1 MKYFANLE
9 KLSIEL
15 KENSPN
21 LEQYLYGVESG
32 RSARWNEIIFLLK
45 LCHDTM
51 CAQASDTDA
60 RILSRKPLPN
70 TRRVKEI
77 EFLIA
82 SILIDEYKPN
92 TFGEIY
98 ALRPRPH
105 ASGVKPFRSSSRLD
119 TFRSISLL
127 IGRDPTRME
136 RLDSSIK
143 PWKYVEMF
151 DDIGSRRSRKLLE
164 LSSDFYLIYLALG
177 ELADLKHTI
186 DIFRRQKL
194 PEWTSLDSSDTPPT
208 EIIMRKG
215 SPPRSMG
222 EDTIFFCEPF
232 HK

>member
-1 MKYFANLE
+1 M
-9 KLSIEL
+9 EL

-32 RSARWNEIIFLLK
+32 RSTRWKEIIFLLK
-45 LCHDTM
+45 LCYDTM
-51 CAQASDTDA
+51 CAPTSDADA
-60 RILSRKPLPN
+60 RALSRKPLPD
-70 TRRVKEI
+70 TRRIKEI
-77 EFLIA
+77 EFLVA

-92 TFGEIY
+92 TFREIY

-105 ASGVKPFRSSSRLD
+105 GVKPSRFSSRLD

-136 RLDSSIK
+136 HLDSSIE
-143 PWKYVEMF
+143 PWKYGEIF

-215 SPPRSMG
+215 SPPLPMG
-222 EDTIFFCEPF
+222 EDTKFFCECF
-232 HK
+232 HR

>member
-9 KLSIEL
+9 KLSIKL

-21 LEQYLYGVESG
+21 LEQYLYGVESE
-32 RSARWNEIIFLLK
+32 RSARWNEIIFLLQ

-51 CAQASDTDA
+51 CAPARDADA
-60 RILSRKPLPN
+60 RVLSRKPLPD
-70 TRRVKEI
+70 TRRIKEI

-98 ALRPRPH
+98 ALRPRPLSH
-105 ASGVKPFRSSSRLD
+105 EVKPSRSSSRVN

-136 RLDSSIK
+136 CLDSSIE
-143 PWKYVEMF
+143 PWKYGEMF
-151 DDIGSRRSRKLLE
+151 DEIGSRRSRKLLE

-186 DIFRRQKL
+186 DIFQRQKL
-194 PEWTSLDSSDTPPT
+194 PEWTSLDSSDTPPI
-208 EIIMRKG
+208 EIIVRG
-215 SPPRSMG
+215 SPPRPMG
-222 EDTIFFCEPF
+222 EDTIFFCEYF

>member
-9 KLSIEL
+9 KLSLEL

-32 RSARWNEIIFLLK
+32 RSARWNEILFLLK
-45 LCHDTM
+45 LCHDTL
-51 CAQASDTDA
+51 CAPASDADA
-60 RILSRKPLPN
+60 RVLSRKPLPD
-70 TRRVKEI
+70 TRRIREI
-77 EFLIA
+77 EFLVA

-105 ASGVKPFRSSSRLD
+105 GVKPSSSSCRFD
-119 TFRSISLL
+119 TFRSLSLL

-136 RLDSSIK
+136 RLHSSRE
-143 PWKYVEMF
+143 PWKYGETF
-151 DDIGSRRSRKLLE
+151 DDIGSKRSRKLLE
-164 LSSDFYLIYLALG
+164 LSSDFYLIYFALG

-194 PEWTSLDSSDTPPT
+194 PEWTSLDSSDTPPIKMIT
-208 EIIMRKG
+208 KQGSR
-215 SPPRSMG
+215 SPPRPMS
-222 EDTIFFCEPF
+222 EDTIFFCKCL